1 MDHRLT
7 LQDYAKILAEQAEIN
22 EAREREEEA
31 RFAFFRGEQWDAKID
46 APVLIKSTEDWVI
59 CPKDVPS
66 WTPAHPPG
74 MRYDPMTD
82 TYVSALTRFDSSTK
96 TRVPVTQEWVDEAV
110 AEIVRLN
117 QEIDGKRRDI
127 STATPNS
134 VTIAALEEADRIWEA
149 VRAASAV

>member
-1 MDHRLT
+1 MELSKQQIGLGALNGGLSG
-7 LQDYAKILAEQAEIN
+7 LQGLGGISNQLGAVSEYQKLVEQARQI
-22 EAREREEEA
+22 
-31 RFAFFRGEQWDAKID
+31 
-46 APVLIKSTEDWVI
+46 
-59 CPKDVPS
+59 
-66 WTPAHPPG
+66 PG
-74 MRYDPMTD
+74 GLLN
-82 TYVSALTRFDSSTK
+82 SIHGLTRFDPSTK

-117 QEIDGKRRDI
+117 VEIDGKRRDI

>member
-1 MDHRLT
+1 MDQRLT
-7 LQDYAKILAEQAEIN
+7 LQDYGNILAQWAEIDSRREQEEAAKAEAFFSGQQWGGIMPWGIGNKIGGAPEYQKLIEQAK
-22 EAREREEEA
+22 
-31 RFAFFRGEQWDAKID
+31 QQVK
-46 APVLIKSTEDWVI
+46 
-59 CPKDVPS
+59 
-66 WTPAHPPG
+66 PG
-74 MRYDPMTD
+74 GLFGCG
-82 TYVSALTRFDSSTK
+82 LTRFDPSTK